1 MATRRTTTRTTRTYT
16 YTARAWMFNLA
27 FWLVVIIGVAMA
39 VVAIMNLIGVSAFDN
54 AGRWIESVCIAIA
67 LIIPVVMS
75 YQVARH
81 QKTWMFVLWIVC
93 VILIIFGIIGA
104 RIGLYI

>member
-1 MATRRTTTRTTRTYT
+1 MATRRTTTRMKRTYT

-39 VVAIMNLIGVSAFDN
+39 FVAVMNMIGFDWFVDV
-54 AGRWIESVCIAIA
+54 GRWIESVCIAIA
-67 LIIPVVMS
+67 LIIPVAMS
-75 YQVARH
+75 YQVARK
-81 QKTWMFVLWIVC
+81 QTTGMFVLWIIC
-93 VILIIFGIIGA
+93 VVLIVFGIIGA